1 MKNLKQDVINNGW
14 IDIQDEFLGTITIHC
29 NKLSWFSITI
39 DNEEKGLDH
48 HTVMVV
54 KTWGSIRKWL
64 SENHII

>member
-14 IDIQDEFLGTITIHC
+14 VDIQDEFLGTITIHF

-48 HTVMVV
+48 
-54 KTWGSIRKWL
+54 SSDSNSL
-64 SENHII
+64 

>member
-1 MKNLKQDVINNGW
+1 MKNLKQDVIDNGW
-14 IDIQDEFLGTITIHC
+14 IDIQDEFIGT
-29 NKLSWFSITI
+29 ITI